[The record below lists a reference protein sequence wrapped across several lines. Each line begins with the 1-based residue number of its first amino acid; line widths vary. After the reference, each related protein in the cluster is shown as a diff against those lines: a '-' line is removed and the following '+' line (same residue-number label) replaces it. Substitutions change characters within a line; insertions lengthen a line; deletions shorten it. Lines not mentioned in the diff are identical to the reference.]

1 MTASETDM
9 IMENYRMSTNCIKF
23 DNSRL
28 KTTAQETF
36 EKREVLFH
44 HMMEKDQR
52 KLNLKLIFPKQMHRN
67 A

>member
-36 EKREVLFH
+36 EKREVLF
-44 HMMEKDQR
+44 
-52 KLNLKLIFPKQMHRN
+52 II
-67 A
+67 